1 MRRSEIRDK
10 ITDAIDELE
19 SGIGDVLEIL
29 KSAEA
34 VASFDSEAVSKDDV
48 ELMQE
53 VIIEAIKK
61 VWDLSEAVY

>member
-1 MRRSEIRDK
+1 MRRNEIRDK

-19 SGIGDVLEIL
+19 SDIVDVLEML

-34 VASFDSEAVSKDDV
+34 VASFDSEVVSKDDV

>member
-19 SGIGDVLEIL
+19 SVIADLLETL
-29 KSAEA
+29 KSAET
-34 VASFDSEAVSKDDV
+34 VANFDSEAVSKDDV
-48 ELMQE
+48 EMMQE

-61 VWDLSEAVY
+61 AWDLSEAVY

>member
-19 SGIGDVLEIL
+19 SGIVDLLETL

-34 VASFDSEAVSKDDV
+34 VANFDSVAVSKDDV